1 MCENYEQRIN
11 TINERE
17 KGGVH
22 FNAKR
27 ISSRCCF
34 AVVYELT
41 KLPSP
46 CRQVSLPTF
55 LITFQEH

>member
-34 AVVYELT
+34 AVVY
-41 KLPSP
+41 
-46 CRQVSLPTF
+46 
-55 LITFQEH
+55 